1 MNYLEL
7 INERHSVRKY
17 LDKEIEL
24 EKIDLINQKVK
35 EINEQSGLN
44 IQFITNEPKAFN
56 SMLAHYG
63 KFISP

>member
-24 EKIDLINQKVK
+24 EKIELINQKVRP
-35 EINEQSGLN
+35 IAQTYMRLLN
-44 IQFITNEPKAFN
+44 SSF
-56 SMLAHYG
+56 L
-63 KFISP
+63 SP